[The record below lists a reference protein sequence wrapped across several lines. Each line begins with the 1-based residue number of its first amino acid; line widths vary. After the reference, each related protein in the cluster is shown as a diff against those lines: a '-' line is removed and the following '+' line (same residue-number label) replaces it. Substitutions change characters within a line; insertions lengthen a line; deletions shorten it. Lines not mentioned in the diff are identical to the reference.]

1 MYYRYKVNK
10 SNFSFVKYFFV
21 LGIIIAMIFI
31 GYKYRQYLLFWKYTD
46 AILLKRINN
55 AHVISDTKKKR
66 NILFD
71 LSKDLNKFKKENQLQ
86 ANAFFLSGSSQF
98 YLAESFL
105 AGSFSELVIND
116 SFEMINSESKKHFQN
131 AIRDIKKGLVLLN
144 GNNVDP
150 AYMLILA
157 RACYFSRYY
166 EIDEINKMIEKFN
179 EINNPSVEE
188 KRFYSVIKIKSQ
200 NEDFGLKYLIENG
213 EVVKTVQGKLFLA
226 ASQKIAKKYTD
237 SIINYKKVLSETSDQ
252 NIKKLIYKNLG
263 SIYFTQRLYKE
274 SLELLMKALEIDQ
287 LDNEIRIWIGKNYH
301 ALGDKDKARLI
312 WTDILKSDKTNSEV
326 KNLLSYL

>member
-1 MYYRYKVNK
+1 M
-10 SNFSFVKYFFV
+10 
-21 LGIIIAMIFI
+21 
-31 GYKYRQYLLFWKYTD
+31 
-46 AILLKRINN
+46 
-55 AHVISDTKKKR
+55 
-66 NILFD
+66 
-71 LSKDLNKFKKENQLQ
+71 
-86 ANAFFLSGSSQF
+86 
-98 YLAESFL
+98 
-105 AGSFSELVIND
+105 IND